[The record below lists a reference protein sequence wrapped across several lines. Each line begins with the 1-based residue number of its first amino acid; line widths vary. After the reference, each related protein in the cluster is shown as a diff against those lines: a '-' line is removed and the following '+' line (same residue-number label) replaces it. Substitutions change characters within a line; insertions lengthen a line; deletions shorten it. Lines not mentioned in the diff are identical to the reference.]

1 MNLNDANIGGLTK
14 VILEALITITPEVV
28 EAGEQWS
35 PELLD
40 AVETKVHEALS
51 PKCSAKE
58 QILFDFIFDR
68 SFKEAKALFLE
79 VLSMPIHENTE
90 LGEQGLRQAMA

>member
-28 EAGEQWS
+28 ESGETWS

-40 AVETKVHEALS
+40 AVENKVHEALS
-51 PKCSAKE
+51 PKGSGKE
-58 QILFDFIFDR
+58 QILFDFLFAR
-68 SFKEAKALFLE
+68 SFKEAKTLFLE
-79 VLSMPIHENTE
+79 VVSMPIHDSAEMGD
-90 LGEQGLRQAMA
+90 LGLRQAMA